1 MPSLFDHFRFVAPH
15 YDRIFSYDGDDRLK
29 EHLQLPRQ
37 GWLLD
42 AGGGTGRIA
51 QTLRDLTGEVVILDE
66 SEGMLR
72 QARDKGLIAV
82 RAEVE
87 ALPFRSGA
95 FPRILTVDT
104 FHHLRDQAAAAGE
117 LMRALATEGRI
128 VVQEPD
134 IRHGAVKLI
143 ALGEKVLLMRS
154 HFQPPQAVQRMF
166 ESHDAR
172 VSVRQEGSHFW
183 LIAEKESAS

>member
-1 MPSLFDHFRFVAPH
+1 
-15 YDRIFSYDGDDRLK
+15 
-29 EHLQLPRQ
+29 
-37 GWLLD
+37 
-42 AGGGTGRIA
+42 
-51 QTLRDLTGEVVILDE
+51 
-66 SEGMLR
+66 
-72 QARDKGLIAV
+72 
-82 RAEVE
+82 
-87 ALPFRSGA
+87 
-95 FPRILTVDT
+95 VDT

>member
-51 QTLRDLTGEVVILDE
+51 QTLRELTGEVVILDE

-82 RAEVE
+82 RGEAE

-95 FPRILTVDT
+95 RWTLSIIC
-104 FHHLRDQAAAAGE
+104 E
-117 LMRALATEGRI
+117 
-128 VVQEPD
+128 
-134 IRHGAVKLI
+134 IRQ
-143 ALGEKVLLMRS
+143 R
-154 HFQPPQAVQRMF
+154 PPAN
-166 ESHDAR
+166 
-172 VSVRQEGSHFW
+172 
-183 LIAEKESAS
+183 